1 MHNKSGN
8 FSTRQQM
15 SGIFKQ
21 NQNLSVIPEQ
31 QQQHQHNSSNTLQQY
46 SSSFGKPSTK
56 DQLAKFATV
65 FGARCIA
72 QKQANGYQSD

>member
-1 MHNKSGN
+1 
-8 FSTRQQM
+8 M

-31 QQQHQHNSSNTLQQY
+31 QKQQHNSSNTLQQY

-65 FGARCIA
+65 FGARGIA
-72 QKQANGYQSD
+72 QKQANGYQSDQSKSNSRMPE